1 MEIMGEHNKCAQ
13 HFSLVYAHRE
23 FYFFKGKHLLN
34 TQSFN
39 QTKKTKTLQNCVT
52 KLKRKAIC

>member
-1 MEIMGEHNKCAQ
+1 MGEHNKCAQ